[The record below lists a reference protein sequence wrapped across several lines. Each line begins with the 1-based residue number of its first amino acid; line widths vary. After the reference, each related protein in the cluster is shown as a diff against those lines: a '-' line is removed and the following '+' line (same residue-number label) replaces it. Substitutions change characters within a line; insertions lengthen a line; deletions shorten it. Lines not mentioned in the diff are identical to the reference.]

1 MTTTE
6 FVYVTYIAATP
17 EKVWKAL
24 TDADISRKYWGNSN
38 VSDWKPGSPWKH
50 VRPDAARTLAIVG
63 DVVESAPPKRL
74 VLSWAAPAEAGNKAA
89 YSRATFALEPIGDM
103 VRSTVTHDR
112 LQPGSDML
120 KGITDGWPR
129 VLSSLKSYLET
140 GSPLDV
146 WAEAQAA

>member
-50 VRPDAARTLAIVG
+50 VRHAALCGFQQRRRLAGCIG
-63 DVVESAPPKRL
+63 QHRHCAPISAQR
-74 VLSWAAPAEAGNKAA
+74 
-89 YSRATFALEPIGDM
+89 
-103 VRSTVTHDR
+103 
-112 LQPGSDML
+112 Q
-120 KGITDGWPR
+120 
-129 VLSSLKSYLET
+129 
-140 GSPLDV
+140 
-146 WAEAQAA
+146 